1 MHCASMVQVLDAAD
15 IANNWILIDRTSAK
29 SPAAELLIEA
39 AMVQTASRPT
49 ILVSESA
56 SKGVSM

>member
-1 MHCASMVQVLDAAD
+1 MVQVLDAAD